1 MKHNAKG
8 LGLLAFMMAFLVG
21 AGAET
26 RDLAQDADAHRHL
39 QIDDYFALKDV
50 DDPRI
55 SPDGAWVAFTVH
67 SQDLETDQHETRLW
81 MISNS
86 GGEAIPMTAR
96 GSSATRP
103 RWSPDGKHL
112 AFLSDREWERNAK
125 GQQVYT
131 LDRRRGGEGIPLTS
145 VEQGVEAY
153 EWSPDGKRLVLVI
166 RDPKPSQGKAPG
178 PWVIDRLLFKEDYV
192 GYLNRLRAH
201 LYVFDVE
208 TKALV
213 QITSG
218 DYEDSDPAWS
228 PDGSVIAFVSNRTEE
243 PDANYNTD
251 IWLVKPDLPFGE
263 QKPVRVTTNPG
274 SDDEPVWHPDG
285 ERLAYITTT
294 RTDVPLAYLQTKL
307 ALIRVGEDEPVLLT
321 TESLDR
327 KVYQPHFSPD
337 GRSLYV
343 LLEDDGRVDLAAV
356 SVEEGGL
363 SRPIAGRSRVEAA
376 AVAPDG
382 AVVALVSEPRLP
394 AELFVL
400 DPEPSGPAG
409 LRRLTHVNDELLK
422 TIALADAEEERFPT
436 LDGTEIQAFI
446 YKPQSFNPKL
456 RYPSLLW
463 LHGGQED
470 QYDYGFDFIVQLFA
484 ANGYVVVMPN
494 VRGSGGRGL
503 DFTLSNYRAWGTHD
517 AEDVIVATDHVV
529 ELGYADPDR
538 LGIGGWSY
546 GGTLTNDVITSTDRF
561 AGAISGA
568 SVGLWTSTYGHDPYQ
583 EWFNTELGPPWENR
597 DLWDSVSPFMEVK
610 NITTPTLFIGGE
622 KDWNQPIIH
631 SEQMYQAMKQL
642 GREALLVVYPDA
654 HHGIRRPS
662 YKKDLFQ
669 RYLDWFEKYVK
680 KSKSD
685 S

>member
-1 MKHNAKG
+1 
-8 LGLLAFMMAFLVG
+8 MMAFLVG

-50 DDPRI
+50 YDPRI

-67 SQDLETDQHETRLW
+67 SQELETDQHETRLW

-112 AFLSDREWERNAK
+112 AFLSNREWERSSK

-131 LDRRRGGEGIPLTS
+131 LDLRGGEGIPLTS

-208 TKALV
+208 TKALA

-251 IWLVKPDLPFGE
+251 IWLVKPDLPHWE
-263 QKPVRVTTNPG
+263 QKPVRVTSNPG

-285 ERLAYITTT
+285 ERLAYITTI

-343 LLEDDGRVDLAAV
+343 LLEDDGRVHLAAV

-363 SRPIAGRSRVEAA
+363 SRPIAGRCRVEAA

-400 DPEPSGPAG
+400 DPEPLRPCGSMSSHSRQRRAAEDDRTGRRGGGALPHPRRNRDPGLHLQAAVLRPEAPLSVPPLASRRPGGPVRFWLQFYSAA
-409 LRRLTHVNDELLK
+409 LRRQRLRGG
-422 TIALADAEEERFPT
+422 DAERSRLRRPRARLHT
-436 LDGTEIQAFI
+436 L
-446 YKPQSFNPKL
+446 
-456 RYPSLLW
+456 
-463 LHGGQED
+463 
-470 QYDYGFDFIVQLFA
+470 
-484 ANGYVVVMPN
+484 
-494 VRGSGGRGL
+494 
-503 DFTLSNYRAWGTHD
+503 
-517 AEDVIVATDHVV
+517 
-529 ELGYADPDR
+529 ELPR
-538 LGIGGWSY
+538 LG
-546 GGTLTNDVITSTDRF
+546 
-561 AGAISGA
+561 
-568 SVGLWTSTYGHDPYQ
+568 HP
-583 EWFNTELGPPWENR
+583 
-597 DLWDSVSPFMEVK
+597 
-610 NITTPTLFIGGE
+610 
-622 KDWNQPIIH
+622 
-631 SEQMYQAMKQL
+631 
-642 GREALLVVYPDA
+642 
-654 HHGIRRPS
+654 
-662 YKKDLFQ
+662 
-669 RYLDWFEKYVK
+669 
-680 KSKSD
+680 
-685 S
+685 